1 MNIFNCTLRMNN
13 AGFDFD
19 MPFSRAARVFLLGVF
34 AWSLCLGI
42 SAYFCVFLRIVAGY
56 GFGLMF
62 IFHQEPAR
70 NGMESGPK
78 AHKLKALHCSQLIFV
93 NCV

>member
-1 MNIFNCTLRMNN
+1 VEGCFCESTLN
-13 AGFDFD
+13 
-19 MPFSRAARVFLLGVF
+19 ARVAFSG
-34 AWSLCLGI
+34 
-42 SAYFCVFLRIVAGY
+42 VFLRIVAGY

-70 NGMESGPK
+70 NGMESGPE

-93 NCV
+93 NFV

>member
-1 MNIFNCTLRMNN
+1 MNN

-19 MPFSRAARVFLLGVF
+19 VPFSRAARSV
-34 AWSLCLGI
+34 
-42 SAYFCVFLRIVAGY
+42 VAGY

-70 NGMESGPK
+70 DGMESGPE

-93 NCV
+93 NFV